1 MSYQSAI
8 FDKIQLTNSLDFKI
22 PETASIVCNGGGY
35 FGQGIAIGNNESDI
49 PGSLR
54 YNFNGLEFKLEDSWV
69 NIKGFSIG
77 DGFANSIIIMND
89 DNLLETSN
97 IIIDDK
103 DIYGINNLEVN
114 NIISSELNNL
124 YINHTK
130 WPSDIGKKGDTL
142 IYSEDGVLSVN
153 KNPIVYYTDNVPS
166 EKECDGKKGTI
177 SFDNEYLYV
186 CVDDNCWKKVKLED
200 FQ

>member
-35 FGQGIAIGNNESDI
+35 FKKGIAIGNNESDI

-54 YNFNGLEFKLEDSWV
+54 YNFNGLELKLDDSWV
-69 NIKGFSIG
+69 NIKGFDVG
-77 DGFANSIIIMND
+77 NGFANSIIIVND
-89 DNLLETSN
+89 NNLLQTSN

-114 NIISSELNNL
+114 NIISSDVDNL
-124 YINHTK
+124 YINYTK

-142 IYSEDGVLSVN
+142 VYSDDGVLSVN
-153 KNPIVYYTDNVPS
+153 KSPVVYYTNDPPTENDI
-166 EKECDGKKGTI
+166 DGKKGTI
-177 SFDNEYLYV
+177 SFDKDYLYI
-186 CVDDNCWKKVKLED
+186 CVEDNCWKKVGLID
-200 FQ
+200 I

>member
-35 FGQGIAIGNNESDI
+35 FKKGIAIGNNESDI

-54 YNFNGLEFKLEDSWV
+54 YNFNGLELKLDDSWV
-69 NIKGFSIG
+69 NIKGFDVG
-77 DGFANSIIIMND
+77 NGFANSIIIVND
-89 DNLLETSN
+89 NNLLQTSN
-97 IIIDDK
+97 IIINDK

-114 NIISSELNNL
+114 NIISSDVDNL
-124 YINHTK
+124 YINYTK

-142 IYSEDGVLSVN
+142 VYSDDGVLSVN
-153 KNPIVYYTDNVPS
+153 KSPVVYYTNDPPTDN
-166 EKECDGKKGTI
+166 EYDGKKGTI
-177 SFDNEYLYV
+177 SFDNDYLYI
-186 CVDDNCWKKVKLED
+186 CVEDNRWKKVGLIDIE
-200 FQ
+200 